1 MLSEINQMEKGKY
14 FVSLKCRGYKSQTQK
29 QKVKWVLPGDGRFVP
44 TLDTNVCRTEI
55 IEKYKLPIGS
65 K

>member
-1 MLSEINQMEKGKY
+1 MLSEINRMEKGKY

-29 QKVKWVLPGDGRFVP
+29 QKVKWVLPGDGRLVP

-55 IEKYKLPIGS
+55 I
-65 K
+65 